1 MRSIEK
7 VCMAVTL
14 AAALGLKGQVI
25 KPNSQSIKQ
34 RFGAIGSS
42 SVRFF
47 SSAID
52 GSMKD
57 CTVVIA
63 RDKAKPKAAEDS
75 LRMVVYL
82 SCWGPN

>member
-1 MRSIEK
+1 
-7 VCMAVTL
+7 MAVTL
-14 AAALGLKGQVI
+14 GAALGLKGQVI

-42 SVRFF
+42 SIRFF
-47 SSAID
+47 SSVID
-52 GSMKD
+52 ESMKD
-57 CTVVIA
+57 HTVMIA
-63 RDKAKPKAAEDS
+63 GDKAKLKAAEDS